1 MLRRLASATAEE
13 ERERARPALSSPVE
27 PRRCVIAIGASTGG
41 PAAVRELLAALPA
54 PFPIPLLL
62 TIHIAEPFGAPFA
75 AWLDGQ
81 AGHRVRLATDGEPLF
96 MPHGALRVAPP
107 NRHLLIAGGRL
118 RLSDAP
124 ERNSCR
130 PSIDTLFEAMA
141 RELGA
146 AGAACLLTGMG
157 RDGAAGLLAVRQAG
171 GFTIAQ
177 DEATSAVYGMPREA
191 ARLGAA
197 CRVLPLPAI
206 GPALAALAAQP

>member
-1 MLRRLASATAEE
+1 MLKRFATIPDE
-13 ERERARPALSSPVE
+13 ERDSGRPAASVALA
-27 PRRCVIAIGASTGG
+27 PRRAVIAIGASTGG
-41 PAAVRELLAALPA
+41 PSAVRELLSALPA

-62 TIHIAEPFGAPFA
+62 TIHIAEPFGATFA
-75 AWLDGQ
+75 SWLDGH
-81 AGHRVRLATDGEPLF
+81 AGHRARLATDGEPLF
-96 MPHGALRVAPP
+96 LPQAALRLAPP

-124 ERNSCR
+124 ERHSCR
-130 PSIDTLFEAMA
+130 PSIDTLFESMA
-141 RELGA
+141 HEVGT
-146 AGAACLLTGMG
+146 AGIACLLTGMG

-197 CRVLPLPAI
+197 RRVLPLPAI
-206 GPALAALAAQP
+206 GPALAGFAARA

>member
-1 MLRRLASATAEE
+1 MLRALTETAEE
-13 ERERARPALSSPVE
+13 DGGRPDLNRTISAE
-27 PRRCVIAIGASTGG
+27 PRRTVIAIGASTGG

-75 AWLDGQ
+75 AWLDGHG
-81 AGHRVRLATDGEPLF
+81 GHRVRLATDGEPLF
-96 MPHGALRVAPP
+96 MPKATLRMAPP
-107 NRHLLIAGGRL
+107 SRHLLIAGGRL

-130 PSIDTLFEAMA
+130 PSIDVLFESLAH
-141 RELGA
+141 ELGA

-171 GFTIAQ
+171 GYTIAQ

-197 CRVLPLPAI
+197 RRVLPLGAI
-206 GPALAALAAQP
+206 GPALAALAARA